1 MILNHKFDNNIN
13 HLNMRMIL
21 FFCIVLISCN
31 NDKEPQNIDNSTFL
45 SPVTESIVKKS
56 FNPSTLM
63 WYTKPAEE
71 WEKALP
77 VGNGRLG
84 AMVFGGVKEERIQ
97 LNEDTYWSGGPYST
111 VVKGGYKVLPKIQNL
126 IFEGKPIE
134 AHKLFG
140 RHLMGYPVEQ
150 QKYQSLANLHLFFNE
165 DQESENYKRWLDL
178 SEGITGVEYTINGV
192 TYLREVFSS
201 HTDQTIAIRLTAS
214 EPGMISFETELRG
227 VRNSAHS
234 NYATD
239 YFYMDGEGENELILT
254 GKSADY
260 LGIDGKLKYE
270 ARVQVHPEG
279 GKVEREGTRIHVDNA
294 NSVTIYFAA
303 ATNFNNYKDVSGN
316 EKIRVQNYLN
326 NLKDKDYKTI
336 RESSVEDYQN
346 LFSRVSLNL
355 PVTPTS
361 FLPTDER
368 MISIQKDP
376 DPQMASLSYQFGR
389 YILISSSRPGTQPTN
404 LQGIWNEDMNPSWD
418 SKYTTNINTEMNY
431 WPAEASNL
439 SELTQPLF
447 KMIEE
452 LTDQGSEV
460 AKEHYGSKGWVF
472 HQNTDIWRVAAPMD
486 GPTWGTFTV
495 GGAWLTTHIW
505 EHYLYT
511 QDINFLKKIYPII
524 KGSVDFFMGFL
535 VEHPN
540 GKWLVTNPSNSPENP
555 PEGPGYEYFYDEVTG
570 MYYFTTITAGA
581 TMDIQIL
588 KDLFS
593 YYGKATEILKKD
605 REYADKVLNARERL
619 VPSQVGEDGTLQE
632 WMEDFGQLE
641 DKHRHFSHMYGLFP
655 GNVLSTAKTPELID
669 PIKAV
674 LEQRG
679 DGGTGFSRAWKMAL
693 WARLSDGNRANSIYK
708 GYLKEQC
715 YLSLFAKCYTPLQVD
730 GTLGVTAAISEMLVQ
745 SHEDVIQLLPALPKE
760 WNSGK
765 FYGVCTRGAFELNL
779 EWENG
784 VTKKV
789 EILSKA
795 GKNCIISANNTVKVF
810 LNGNQVQIKSK
821 NGYIEFPTEK
831 GQMYNLE
838 Y

>member
-1 MILNHKFDNNIN
+1 
-13 HLNMRMIL
+13 
-21 FFCIVLISCN
+21 
-31 NDKEPQNIDNSTFL
+31 
-45 SPVTESIVKKS
+45 
-56 FNPSTLM
+56 M
-63 WYTKPAEE
+63 WYSKPAEE

-84 AMVFGGVKEERIQ
+84 AMVFGGIKEERIQ

-111 VVKGGYKVLPKIQNL
+111 VVKGGYKVLPKIQKL

-201 HTDQTIAIRLTAS
+201 HIDQTIAIRLTAS

-260 LGIDGKLKYE
+260 LGIDGKLRYE
-270 ARVQVHPEG
+270 ARAQINSEG
-279 GKVEREGTRIHVDNA
+279 GKIERKGTRIHIDNA

-326 NLKDKDYKTI
+326 NLKDKDYITI
-336 RESSVEDYQN
+336 RESSIEDYQN

-368 MISIQKDP
+368 MVSIQKDP

-495 GGAWLTTHIW
+495 GGAWLTTHLW

-524 KGSVDFFMGFL
+524 KGSVDFFMRFL

-540 GKWLVTNPSNSPENP
+540 RKWLVTNPSNSPENP
-555 PEGPGYEYFYDEVTG
+555 PEGPGYKYFYDEVTG

-593 YYGKATEILKKD
+593 YYGKATEILNKD

-619 VPSQVGEDGTLQE
+619 VPSQVGKDGTLQE

-655 GNVLSTAKTPELID
+655 GNVLSIAKTPELID

-693 WARLSDGNRANSIYK
+693 WARLLDGDRANSIYK
-708 GYLKEQC
+708 GYLQEQC

-795 GKNCIISANNTVKVF
+795 GKKCRISANNTIKVF
-810 LNGNQVQIKSK
+810 LNGNQIQSK

>member
-1 MILNHKFDNNIN
+1 
-13 HLNMRMIL
+13 MRAIL
-21 FFCIVLISCN
+21 FFCIILISCK
-31 NDKEPQNIDNSTFL
+31 NDKETQNIDNSTFL
-45 SPVTESIVKKS
+45 SPVTKSIVKKS

-63 WYTKPAEE
+63 WYSKPAEE

-84 AMVFGGVKEERIQ
+84 AMVFGGIKEERIQ

-111 VVKGGYKVLPKIQNL
+111 VVKGGYKVLPKIQKL

-260 LGIDGKLKYE
+260 LGIDGKLRYE
-270 ARVQVHPEG
+270 ARAQIHSEG
-279 GKVEREGTRIHVDNA
+279 GKIERKGTRIHIDNA

-326 NLKDKDYKTI
+326 NLKDKDYITI
-336 RESSVEDYQN
+336 RESSIEDYQN

-495 GGAWLTTHIW
+495 GGAWLTTHLW

-524 KGSVDFFMGFL
+524 KGSVDFFMSFL

-555 PEGPGYEYFYDEVTG
+555 PEGPGYKYFYDEVTG

-593 YYGKATEILKKD
+593 YYGKATEILNKD

-619 VPSQVGEDGTLQE
+619 VPSQVGKDGTLQE

-655 GNVLSTAKTPELID
+655 GNVLSIAKTPELID
-669 PIKAV
+669 PIKEV

-693 WARLSDGNRANSIYK
+693 WARLLDGDRANSIYK
-708 GYLKEQC
+708 GYLQEQC

-795 GKNCIISANNTVKVF
+795 GKKCKISANNTIKVF
-810 LNGNQVQIKSK
+810 LNGNQIQSK

>member
-1 MILNHKFDNNIN
+1 MILNHKFDNNIS
-13 HLNMRMIL
+13 HYNMRAIL
-21 FFCIVLISCN
+21 FFCIILISCK
-31 NDKEPQNIDNSTFL
+31 NDKETQNIDNSTFL
-45 SPVTESIVKKS
+45 SPVTKSIVKKS

-63 WYTKPAEE
+63 WYSKPAEE

-84 AMVFGGVKEERIQ
+84 AMVFGGIKEERIQ

-111 VVKGGYKVLPKIQNL
+111 VVKGGYKVLPKIQKL

-260 LGIDGKLKYE
+260 LGIDGKLRYE
-270 ARVQVHPEG
+270 ARAQIHSEG
-279 GKVEREGTRIHVDNA
+279 GKIERKGTRIHIDNA

-326 NLKDKDYKTI
+326 NLKDKDYITI
-336 RESSVEDYQN
+336 RESSIEDYQN

-495 GGAWLTTHIW
+495 GGAWLTTHLW

-524 KGSVDFFMGFL
+524 KGSVDFFMSFL

-555 PEGPGYEYFYDEVTG
+555 PEGPGYKYFYDEVTG

-593 YYGKATEILKKD
+593 YYGKATEILNKD

-619 VPSQVGEDGTLQE
+619 VPSQVGKDGTLQE

-655 GNVLSTAKTPELID
+655 GNVLSIAKTPELID
-669 PIKAV
+669 PIKEV

-693 WARLSDGNRANSIYK
+693 WARLLDGDRANSIYK
-708 GYLKEQC
+708 GYLQEQC

-795 GKNCIISANNTVKVF
+795 GKKCKISANNTIKVF
-810 LNGNQVQIKSK
+810 LNGNQIQSK

-831 GQMYNLE
+831 GQIYNLE

>member
-1 MILNHKFDNNIN
+1 MILNHKFDNNIS
-13 HLNMRMIL
+13 HFNMRAIL
-21 FFCIVLISCN
+21 FFCIILISCK
-31 NDKEPQNIDNSTFL
+31 NDKETQNIDNSTFL
-45 SPVTESIVKKS
+45 SPVTKSIVKKS

-63 WYTKPAEE
+63 WYSKPAEE

-84 AMVFGGVKEERIQ
+84 AMVFGGIKEERIQ

-111 VVKGGYKVLPKIQNL
+111 VVKGGYKVLPKIQKL

-201 HTDQTIAIRLTAS
+201 HIDQTIAIRLTAS

-260 LGIDGKLKYE
+260 LGIDGKLRYE
-270 ARVQVHPEG
+270 ARAQINSEG
-279 GKVEREGTRIHVDNA
+279 GKIERKGTRIHIDNA

-326 NLKDKDYKTI
+326 NLKDKDYITI
-336 RESSVEDYQN
+336 RESSIEDYQN

-368 MISIQKDP
+368 MVSIQKDP

-495 GGAWLTTHIW
+495 GGAWLTTHLW

-524 KGSVDFFMGFL
+524 KGSVDFFMRFL

-540 GKWLVTNPSNSPENP
+540 RKWLVTNPSNSPENP
-555 PEGPGYEYFYDEVTG
+555 PEGPGYKYFYDEVTG

-593 YYGKATEILKKD
+593 YYGKATEILNKD

-619 VPSQVGEDGTLQE
+619 VPSQVGKDGTLQE

-655 GNVLSTAKTPELID
+655 GNVLSIAKTPELID

-693 WARLSDGNRANSIYK
+693 WARLLDGDRANSIYK
-708 GYLKEQC
+708 GYLQEQC

-795 GKNCIISANNTVKVF
+795 GKKCKISANNTIKVF
-810 LNGNQVQIKSK
+810 LNGNQIQSK

>member
-13 HLNMRMIL
+13 HLNMRAIL
-21 FFCIVLISCN
+21 FFCIILISCK
-31 NDKEPQNIDNSTFL
+31 NDEETQNIDNSTFL

-84 AMVFGGVKEERIQ
+84 AMVFGGIKEERIQ

-201 HTDQTIAIRLTAS
+201 HVDQTIAIRLTAS
-214 EPGMISFETELRG
+214 EPGMVSFETELRG

-239 YFYMDGEGENELILT
+239 YFRMDGEGENELILT

-270 ARVQVHPEG
+270 ARLQVHPEG
-279 GKVEREGTRIHVDNA
+279 GKVERKGTRIHVDNA

-316 EKIRVQNYLN
+316 EKIRVQNYFK
-326 NLKDKDYKTI
+326 NLEDKKNYKTI
-336 RESSVEDYQN
+336 RESTIEDYQN
-346 LFSRVSLNL
+346 LFSRVRLNL

-452 LTDQGSEV
+452 LTDQGAEV

-593 YYGKATEILKKD
+593 LLWKSHRDSKK
-605 REYADKVLNARERL
+605 K
-619 VPSQVGEDGTLQE
+619 
-632 WMEDFGQLE
+632 
-641 DKHRHFSHMYGLFP
+641 
-655 GNVLSTAKTPELID
+655 
-669 PIKAV
+669 
-674 LEQRG
+674 
-679 DGGTGFSRAWKMAL
+679 
-693 WARLSDGNRANSIYK
+693 
-708 GYLKEQC
+708 
-715 YLSLFAKCYTPLQVD
+715 
-730 GTLGVTAAISEMLVQ
+730 
-745 SHEDVIQLLPALPKE
+745 IQ
-760 WNSGK
+760 NM
-765 FYGVCTRGAFELNL
+765 
-779 EWENG
+779 
-784 VTKKV
+784 
-789 EILSKA
+789 
-795 GKNCIISANNTVKVF
+795 
-810 LNGNQVQIKSK
+810 QIK
-821 NGYIEFPTEK
+821 Y
-831 GQMYNLE
+831 
-838 Y
+838 

>member
-1 MILNHKFDNNIN
+1 MKIIKQLIFYSGIL
-13 HLNMRMIL
+13 L
-21 FFCIVLISCN
+21 LISCSE
-31 NDKEPQNIDNSTFL
+31 DKNSKVSVDYTTI
-45 SPVTESIVKKS
+45 SKVAESISNKS
-56 FNPSTLM
+56 FNPSTLL
-63 WYTKPAEE
+63 WHKKPAEE
-71 WEKALP
+71 WENAFP

-84 AMVFGGVKEERIQ
+84 AMVYGGIKEEKIQ

-111 VVKGGYKVLPKIQNL
+111 VVKGGYKELPKIQKL
-126 IFEGKPIE
+126 IFEGKPLE
-134 AHKLFG
+134 AHKIFG
-140 RHLMGYPVEQ
+140 RYLMGYPVEQ

-165 DQESENYKRWLDL
+165 DLEAKNYKRWLDL
-178 SEGITGVEYTINGV
+178 SEGIAGVEYTINGV
-192 TYLREVFSS
+192 TYLREVLSS
-201 HTDQTIAIRLTAS
+201 HVDQTIAIRLTAS
-214 EPGMISFETELRG
+214 KPGMISFDTELRG

-239 YFYMDGEGENELILT
+239 YFRMDGKGENELILT

-260 LGIDGKLKYE
+260 LGIEGKLRYE
-270 ARVQVHPEG
+270 ARAQIHSDG
-279 GKVEREGTRIHVDNA
+279 GTVERDGTRIKVANS
-294 NSVTIYFAA
+294 NSVTILFVA
-303 ATNFNNYKDVSGN
+303 ATNFINYKDVSGN
-316 EKIRVQNYLN
+316 EKAEVQNYLE
-326 NLKDKDYKTI
+326 NLDNKDYATI
-336 RESSVEDYQN
+336 RKNTLEDYQS
-346 LFSRVSLNL
+346 LFDRVELDL
-355 PVTPTS
+355 PSTS
-361 FLPTDER
+361 TSYLPTDER
-368 MISIQKDP
+368 MVSIQTDP
-376 DPQMASLSYQFGR
+376 DPQMSSLSYQFGR

-404 LQGIWNEDMNPSWD
+404 LQGIWNKDMNPSWD

-439 SELTQPLF
+439 SELTEPLF

-452 LTDQGSEV
+452 LTDQGTEV
-460 AKEHYGSKGWVF
+460 ASEHYGAKGWVF

-495 GGAWLTTHIW
+495 GGAWLTTHLW

-511 QDINFLKKIYPII
+511 QDINFLEKVYPII
-524 KGSVDFFMGFL
+524 KGSVDFFMDFL

-555 PEGPGYEYFYDEVTG
+555 PEGPGYKYFYDEVTG

-588 KDLFS
+588 KDLFK
-593 YYGKATEILKKD
+593 YYGQATQILGRDK
-605 REYADKVLNARERL
+605 EYAQEVLKSRERL
-619 VPSQVGEDGTLQE
+619 VPPQVGKDGTLQE
-632 WMEDFGQLE
+632 WMEDYGQLE
-641 DKHRHFSHMYGLFP
+641 EKHRHFSHMYGLFP
-655 GNVLSTAKTPELID
+655 GNVLSKKKTPEFVE

-693 WARLSDGNRANSIYK
+693 WARLSDGDRANSIYK
-708 GYLKEQC
+708 SYLQEQC

-745 SHEDVIQLLPALPKE
+745 SHEDGIELLPALPKE
-760 WNSGK
+760 WDAGRFK
-765 FYGVCTRGAFELNL
+765 GVCTRGAFELDMQ
-779 EWENG
+779 WENNAIK
-784 VTKKV
+784 TV

-795 GKNCIISANNTVKVF
+795 GKNCKISTDKNAQVF
-810 LNGNQVQIKSK
+810 RDGNPVQFKEN

-831 GQMYNLE
+831 GNIYTLN

>member
-1 MILNHKFDNNIN
+1 MILNHKFDNNIS
-13 HLNMRMIL
+13 HYNMRAIL
-21 FFCIVLISCN
+21 FFCIILISCK
-31 NDKEPQNIDNSTFL
+31 NDKETQNIDNSTFL
-45 SPVTESIVKKS
+45 SPVTKSIVKKS

-63 WYTKPAEE
+63 WYSKPAEE

-84 AMVFGGVKEERIQ
+84 AMVFGGIKEERIQ

-111 VVKGGYKVLPKIQNL
+111 VVKGGYKVLPKIQKL

-260 LGIDGKLKYE
+260 LGIDGKLRYE
-270 ARVQVHPEG
+270 ARAQIHSEG
-279 GKVEREGTRIHVDNA
+279 GKIERKGTRIHIDNA

-326 NLKDKDYKTI
+326 NLKDKDYITI
-336 RESSVEDYQN
+336 RESSIEDYQN

-495 GGAWLTTHIW
+495 GGAWLTTHLW

-524 KGSVDFFMGFL
+524 KGSVDFFMSFL

-555 PEGPGYEYFYDEVTG
+555 PEGPGYKYFYDEVTG

-593 YYGKATEILKKD
+593 YYGKATEILNKD

-619 VPSQVGEDGTLQE
+619 VPSQVGKDGTLQE

-655 GNVLSTAKTPELID
+655 GNVLSIAKTPELID
-669 PIKAV
+669 PIKEV

-693 WARLSDGNRANSIYK
+693 WARLLDGDRANSIYK
-708 GYLKEQC
+708 GYLQEQC

-795 GKNCIISANNTVKVF
+795 GKKCKISANNTIKVF
-810 LNGNQVQIKSK
+810 LNGNQIQSK

>member
-1 MILNHKFDNNIN
+1 
-13 HLNMRMIL
+13 MRAIL
-21 FFCIVLISCN
+21 FFCIILISCK
-31 NDKEPQNIDNSTFL
+31 NDKETQNIDNSTFL
-45 SPVTESIVKKS
+45 SPVIKSIVKKS

-63 WYTKPAEE
+63 WYSKPAEE

-84 AMVFGGVKEERIQ
+84 AMVFGGIKEERIQ

-111 VVKGGYKVLPKIQNL
+111 VVKGGYKVLPKIQKL

-201 HTDQTIAIRLTAS
+201 HIDQTIAIRLTAS

-260 LGIDGKLKYE
+260 LGIDGKLRYE
-270 ARVQVHPEG
+270 ARAQINSEG
-279 GKVEREGTRIHVDNA
+279 GKIERKGTRIHIDNA

-368 MISIQKDP
+368 MVSIQKDP

-495 GGAWLTTHIW
+495 GGAWLTTHLW

-524 KGSVDFFMGFL
+524 KGSVDFFMRFL

-540 GKWLVTNPSNSPENP
+540 RKWLVTNPSNSPENP
-555 PEGPGYEYFYDEVTG
+555 PEGPGYKYFYDEVTG

-605 REYADKVLNARERL
+605 TEYADKVLNARKRL
-619 VPSQVGEDGTLQE
+619 VPSQVGKDGTLQE

-655 GNVLSTAKTPELID
+655 GNVLSIAKTPELID

-693 WARLSDGNRANSIYK
+693 WARLSDGDRANSIYK
-708 GYLKEQC
+708 GYLQEQC

-765 FYGVCTRGAFELNL
+765 FY
-779 EWENG
+779 
-784 VTKKV
+784 
-789 EILSKA
+789 
-795 GKNCIISANNTVKVF
+795 
-810 LNGNQVQIKSK
+810 
-821 NGYIEFPTEK
+821 
-831 GQMYNLE
+831 
-838 Y
+838 

>member
-1 MILNHKFDNNIN
+1 MILNHKFDNNIS
-13 HLNMRMIL
+13 HYNMRAIL
-21 FFCIVLISCN
+21 FFCIILISCK
-31 NDKEPQNIDNSTFL
+31 NDKETQNIDNSTFL
-45 SPVTESIVKKS
+45 SPVTKSIVKKS

-63 WYTKPAEE
+63 WYSKPAEE

-84 AMVFGGVKEERIQ
+84 AMVFGGIKEERIQ

-111 VVKGGYKVLPKIQNL
+111 VVKGGYKVLPKIQKL

-260 LGIDGKLKYE
+260 LGIDGKLRYE
-270 ARVQVHPEG
+270 ARAQIHSEG
-279 GKVEREGTRIHVDNA
+279 GKIERKGTRIHIDNA

-326 NLKDKDYKTI
+326 NLKDKDYITI
-336 RESSVEDYQN
+336 RESSIEDYQN

-495 GGAWLTTHIW
+495 GGAWLTTHLW

-511 QDINFLKKIYPII
+511 QDINFLKK
-524 KGSVDFFMGFL
+524 M
-535 VEHPN
+535 
-540 GKWLVTNPSNSPENP
+540 
-555 PEGPGYEYFYDEVTG
+555 
-570 MYYFTTITAGA
+570 
-581 TMDIQIL
+581 
-588 KDLFS
+588 
-593 YYGKATEILKKD
+593 
-605 REYADKVLNARERL
+605 
-619 VPSQVGEDGTLQE
+619 
-632 WMEDFGQLE
+632 
-641 DKHRHFSHMYGLFP
+641 
-655 GNVLSTAKTPELID
+655 
-669 PIKAV
+669 
-674 LEQRG
+674 
-679 DGGTGFSRAWKMAL
+679 
-693 WARLSDGNRANSIYK
+693 
-708 GYLKEQC
+708 
-715 YLSLFAKCYTPLQVD
+715 
-730 GTLGVTAAISEMLVQ
+730 
-745 SHEDVIQLLPALPKE
+745 
-760 WNSGK
+760 K
-765 FYGVCTRGAFELNL
+765 FYFSL
-779 EWENG
+779 
-784 VTKKV
+784 
-789 EILSKA
+789 
-795 GKNCIISANNTVKVF
+795 
-810 LNGNQVQIKSK
+810 
-821 NGYIEFPTEK
+821 
-831 GQMYNLE
+831 
-838 Y
+838 

>member
-1 MILNHKFDNNIN
+1 MILNHKFDNNISN
-13 HLNMRMIL
+13 LNMRAIL
-21 FFCIVLISCN
+21 FFCIALISCK
-31 NDKEPQNIDNSTFL
+31 NDKETQNIDNSTFL

-150 QKYQSLANLHLFFNE
+150 QKYQSLANLHLFFNM
-165 DQESENYKRWLDL
+165 DQKSENYKRWLDL
-178 SEGITGVEYTINGV
+178 SEGITGVEYTINDV

-201 HTDQTIAIRLTAS
+201 HVDQTIAIRLTAS
-214 EPGMISFETELRG
+214 EPGMVSFETELRG

-239 YFYMDGEGENELILT
+239 YFRMDGEGENELILT

-260 LGIDGKLKYE
+260 LGIDGKLRYE

-279 GKVEREGTRIHVDNA
+279 GKVERKGTRIHVDNA

-303 ATNFNNYKDVSGN
+303 ATNFNSYKDVSGN

-336 RESSVEDYQN
+336 RENTVEDYQN

-452 LTDQGSEV
+452 LTDQGTEV

-511 QDINFLKKIYPII
+511 QDINFLKKMYPII

-535 VEHPN
+535 IEHPN

-605 REYADKVLNARERL
+605 TEYANKVLNARERL
-619 VPSQVGEDGTLQE
+619 VPSQVGKDGTLQE

-655 GNVLSTAKTPELID
+655 GNVLSTTKTPELID

-693 WARLSDGNRANSIYK
+693 WARLSDGDRANSIYK
-708 GYLKEQC
+708 GYLQEQC

-810 LNGNQVQIKSK
+810 SNGNQVQIKSK
-821 NGYIEFPTEK
+821 NGYIKFPTKK
-831 GQMYNLE
+831 GQIYNLE

>member
-1 MILNHKFDNNIN
+1 MILNHKFDNNISN
-13 HLNMRMIL
+13 LNMRAIL
-21 FFCIVLISCN
+21 FFCIALISCK
-31 NDKEPQNIDNSTFL
+31 NDKETQNIDNSTFL

-84 AMVFGGVKEERIQ
+84 AMVFGGIKEEKIQ

-111 VVKGGYKVLPKIQNL
+111 VVKGGYKVLPKIQSL

-165 DQESENYKRWLDL
+165 DEESENYKRWLDL
-178 SEGITGVEYTINGV
+178 SEGITGVEYTINDV

-201 HTDQTIAIRLTAS
+201 HVDQTIAIRLTAS
-214 EPGMISFETELRG
+214 EPGMVSFETELRG

-239 YFYMDGEGENELILT
+239 YFRMDGEGENELILT

-260 LGIDGKLKYE
+260 LGIDGKLRYE

-279 GKVEREGTRIHVDNA
+279 GKVERKGTRIHVDNA

-303 ATNFNNYKDVSGN
+303 ATNFNSYKDVSGN

-326 NLKDKDYKTI
+326 NLKNKDYKTI
-336 RESSVEDYQN
+336 RENTVEDYQN

-452 LTDQGSEV
+452 LTDQGTEV

-511 QDINFLKKIYPII
+511 QDINFLKKMYPII

-605 REYADKVLNARERL
+605 TEYANKVLNARERL
-619 VPSQVGEDGTLQE
+619 VPSQIGKDGTLQE

-655 GNVLSTAKTPELID
+655 GNVLSTTKTPELID

-693 WARLSDGNRANSIYK
+693 WARLSDGDRANSIYK
-708 GYLKEQC
+708 GYLQEQC

-795 GKNCIISANNTVKVF
+795 
-810 LNGNQVQIKSK
+810 
-821 NGYIEFPTEK
+821 
-831 GQMYNLE
+831 
-838 Y
+838 